1 MSIDYYVRR
10 HLPLS
15 ASLTFLV
22 RHNRMLIEIEKS
34 GRYRNSYAIEL
45 LGLCVLFLHI
55 QYEGYL
61 KSLLRI
67 TLSILVGG

>member
-1 MSIDYYVRR
+1 
-10 HLPLS
+10 
-15 ASLTFLV
+15 
-22 RHNRMLIEIEKS
+22 MLIEIEKS

>member
-10 HLPLS
+10 YLPLA
-15 ASLTFLV
+15 ASLAFLV

-45 LGLCVLFLHI
+45 LGLCDVLHI
-55 QYEGYL
+55 PYEGYL
-61 KSLLRI
+61 KSLLRM